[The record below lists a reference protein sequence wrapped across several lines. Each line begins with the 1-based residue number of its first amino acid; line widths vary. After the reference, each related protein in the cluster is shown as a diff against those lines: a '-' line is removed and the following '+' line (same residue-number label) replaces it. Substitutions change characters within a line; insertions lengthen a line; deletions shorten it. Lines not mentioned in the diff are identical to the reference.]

1 MGIASSREEWFAQA
15 EKRFEDL
22 GVWEKVTYGERLRE
36 WAVTYKDRIA
46 LIEDNVRLTYQEL
59 DQKADELAFGFY
71 HMGIKKGD
79 NVAVQLPNTISFFIT
94 CFALFRI
101 GAVPVLILP
110 AQRESD
116 VSGILEVAKPVA
128 YIIPTTYLG
137 FNYEEL
143 AARLVQKHSCIKQ
156 VITDGASE
164 AYINLNDLN
173 GCFVELA
180 GPAYRDIA
188 VLILSGGTTGVPKL
202 IPRTHTDYIYNAKA
216 SAKRSGMSE
225 KTVYLAVL
233 PVAHNFALCSPGVFG
248 TFSVGGKVVLSKTTS
263 CDEVFPLIEQEKVT
277 ITSLVPAL
285 LKVWEEVLEWDDVSD
300 LSSLQVLQVGG
311 TSCNVDVLKNVSAK
325 IGCKIQQVLGI
336 AEGLLCY
343 TGLDDPEEIIY
354 SCQGKSVAEAEDIK
368 IVDENGNEVPQGE
381 FGELIFRG
389 PLTIRGYYRLPEQNT
404 IAFNSEGYYCSGDRV
419 RITAEGNLHIDGRI
433 KEQINRAGEKIM
445 PAEIEYYL
453 CKHPEVKDA
462 ALVPLPDETLGHRSC
477 AYLITDNKTISLQEI
492 HAFLKERGLARYKMP
507 DQLEFTDS
515 WPLSSVGKL
524 DKNKLIKMAIGE

>member
-1 MGIASSREEWFAQA
+1 MKVNSGGDAWFAQA
-15 EKRFEDL
+15 EKRFEAL
-22 GVWEKVTYGERLRE
+22 GIWEKITYGERLRE
-36 WAVTYKDRIA
+36 WAATYKDRIA
-46 LIEDNVRLTYQEL
+46 LIEENVRLSYQEL
-59 DQKADELAFGFY
+59 DQKADILAFGFF

-79 NVAVQLPNTISFFIT
+79 NVAVQLPNTISFFVI

-110 AQRESD
+110 AHRESD
-116 VSGILEVAKPVA
+116 ISGIFEVAKPVA

-143 AARLVQKHSCIKQ
+143 AARLIQRHRCIKH
-156 VITDGASE
+156 VITDGKSE
-164 AYINLNDLN
+164 GYINLHDIDGVSVAL
-173 GCFVELA
+173 E
-180 GPAYRDIA
+180 GPGYRDIA

-216 SAKRSGMSE
+216 SAKSSGMSE
-225 KTVYLAVL
+225 KSVYLAVL

-263 CDEVFPLIEQEKVT
+263 CDEVFLLIEEEKVT

-285 LKVWEEVLEWDDVSD
+285 VKVWQEVLEWDDFSD
-300 LSSLQVLQVGG
+300 LSSLKVLQVGG
-311 TSCNVDVLKNVSAK
+311 ASGNVDVLKNVSSK
-325 IGCKIQQVLGI
+325 IGCKIQQVFGI

-343 TGLDDPEEIIY
+343 TGLDDSDEIVY
-354 SCQGKSVAEAEDIK
+354 TCQGKSVAEAEDIK
-368 IVDENGNEVPQGE
+368 IVDEQGNEVPQGE

-389 PLTIRGYYRLPEQNT
+389 PLTIRGYYRLPEQNKVAMNT
-404 IAFNSEGYYCSGDRV
+404 EGYYCSGDRV

-453 CKHPEVKDA
+453 CKHPAIKDA
-462 ALVPLPDETLGHRSC
+462 ALVPLPDDNLGHRSC
-477 AYLITDNKTISLQEI
+477 AYIISDNKKLCLKEL
-492 HAFLKERGLARYKMP
+492 HAFLKESGLARYKMP
-507 DQLEFTDS
+507 DQLEFIDF

-524 DKNKLIKMAIGE
+524 DKNKLIQMAISE